1 MAENIPPPIPRHI
14 RTTKLT
20 VAPDIPHP
28 PPTSS
33 TNNAS
38 TSLSTTDVFQD
49 TEDTTNTEP
58 TTIHNNETTTE
69 STNGVSI
76 VEKEDKKQVDKKKPL
91 KDLEETKESTNN
103 EKAKPIAVERKPDSQ
118 EATVKKEEEYDE
130 LANPFDLAGYQKL
143 SKIGEGT
150 YGVVFKARQKTSN
163 KLVALKKIR
172 LNLQEGVPTTTI
184 REVAILKEM
193 DHENIVK

>member
-28 PPTSS
+28 PPSSS
-33 TNNAS
+33 TNNTS

-49 TEDTTNTEP
+49 TEDAPNTES
-58 TTIHNNETTTE
+58 TTIPDNETTTE
-69 STNGVSI
+69 LTNDTSI
-76 VEKEDKKQVDKKKPL
+76 VEKEDKKQIEKKVPL
-91 KDLEETKESTNN
+91 KDQEESKKSIKD
-103 EKAKPIAVERKPDSQ
+103 EKTKPIAEEQEPDSQ
-118 EATVKKEEEYDE
+118 EATIKKEEEYDE